1 MEKTTTGRIKTINA
15 THSPTFICALF
26 IILTAILGLIS
37 LASTRTPLFDW
48 SSLKMPFTM
57 AKWIAPVCYMLLF
70 VLLSISVCI
79 MWLTKVDHPETKLT
93 NLYWHLSVMTL
104 LAIWPMF
111 LILFKL
117 PIVALIIIILATIL
131 MIYTTYRF
139 TTTFVWAGILYII
152 ATLAAIAITSYTFWV
167 VLA

>member
-1 MEKTTTGRIKTINA
+1 MEKTTTKRLRTVNA
-15 THSPTFICALF
+15 ISSPAFICTLF

-48 SSLKMPFTM
+48 SSVRMPFVM
-57 AKWIAPVCYMLLF
+57 AKWIAPVCFMSLFILLA
-70 VLLSISVCI
+70 ISVCI
-79 MWLTKVDHPETKLT
+79 MWLTRVDHPETKLA

-139 TTTFVWAGILYII
+139 TTSSLWAGILYII
-152 ATLAAIAITSYTFWV
+152 ATLAVFIILTYNFWI